1 MGSKAPVPPIE
12 ANECLLFPHRLF
24 QGPTLID
31 NMGDKADSG
40 EARWV
45 RIDQRARRATVTC
58 SSLAG
63 IAAR

>member
-24 QGPTLID
+24 QSPTLID
-31 NMGDKADSG
+31 NMRDQADSG
-40 EARWV
+40 EARRV
-45 RIDQRARRATVTC
+45 GIDKRATRATVTC
-58 SSLAG
+58 LTLAG